1 MPVTAN
7 FFGLAVKDMV
17 TGTLTGHLQQGP
29 MGAVLTTGYAWNQD
43 TDHFVTSAMANEIS
57 GTGYTSLGATVTG
70 STVSYDSAS
79 NEVRWTFANPTWTS
93 ASFSASQMVIYD
105 RFSGGTTTT
114 WPILMYVEFGGT
126 QTVSSG
132 TFSYVVPATGAGAIT
147 VS

>member
-1 MPVTAN
+1 MAVTAN
-7 FFGLAVKDMV
+7 FYGLGMKDLV
-17 TGTLTGHLQQGP
+17 CGTIAGHLQQGN

-43 TDHFVTSAMANEIS
+43 TDHFLTSAMANEIS

-70 STVSYDSAS
+70 STVSYDAAS
-79 NEVRWTFANPTWTS
+79 NEVRWTFSNPTWTS

-114 WPILMYVEFGGT
+114 WPLLMYIEFGGT
-126 QTVSSG
+126 STVTSG

-147 VS
+147 CS